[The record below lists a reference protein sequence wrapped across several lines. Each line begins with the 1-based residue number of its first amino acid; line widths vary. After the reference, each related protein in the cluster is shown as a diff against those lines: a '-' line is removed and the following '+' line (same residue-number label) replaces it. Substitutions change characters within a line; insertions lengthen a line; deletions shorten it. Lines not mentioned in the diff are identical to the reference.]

1 MHHRMPVE
9 DKTKRL
15 KKIVGQLNGIIRM
28 TEEDRDCTDILIQI
42 SSVRAGL
49 ARLSVLITEDHI
61 EHCMTSSLKK
71 NQVEES
77 IMSLSGALKQML
89 Q

>member
-28 TEEDRDCTDILIQI
+28 AEEDRNCTEILIQI